1 MPSSVLIFSVK
12 PPSEDLVVDE
22 ARRKEED
29 RVESDPVKDSQ
40 DPSSSDP
47 SEISRIFSP
56 VPENEVY

>member
-1 MPSSVLIFSVK
+1 VLISSVK
-12 PPSEDLVVDE
+12 PPSEGLVVDE
-22 ARRKEED
+22 ARRKVED
-29 RVESDPVKDSQ
+29 RVGSDPAKDSQ